1 MAKKNVKKLL
11 GIFARSL
18 FVFIGAIIGY
28 EVAFVLISKK
38 LWPWENVPHVIV
50 LYLLSVV
57 LFGLIGYIVTPIIIR
72 ILGFMG
78 LYFEKSMEGMSW
90 RDISVAIFGLIAGL
104 FVANLAALPF
114 SGLPGVGNYIAITL
128 NIFLGYLGVRL
139 FLNHKEEI
147 SSMWTSIG
155 GLKSRLAK
163 TKKEKEPHEE
173 LSDVAFSGG
182 SLKILDT
189 SVIID
194 GRILDI
200 AATGFV
206 EGTFVL
212 PKFVLNELQSIAD
225 STDPLRRTKGRRGLD
240 VIKEM
245 QKVKNISVQIV
256 DKSLGDLGV
265 DSVDAGIVALAE
277 VMGAKIITTD
287 YNLNKIAQIQG
298 VEVLNVNE
306 LANALKPILLP
317 GENVIV
323 DLIREG
329 KEPKQGVGYLDDG
342 TMLVVEDGEKYIGSK
357 VEVVITSMLQTP
369 AGRMAFGRVK
379 REVKF

>member
-114 SGLPGVGNYIAITL
+114 SSLPGVGSYIAITL

-245 QKVKNISVQIV
+245 QKV
-256 DKSLGDLGV
+256 
-265 DSVDAGIVALAE
+265 
-277 VMGAKIITTD
+277 
-287 YNLNKIAQIQG
+287 
-298 VEVLNVNE
+298 
-306 LANALKPILLP
+306 
-317 GENVIV
+317 
-323 DLIREG
+323 
-329 KEPKQGVGYLDDG
+329 
-342 TMLVVEDGEKYIGSK
+342 
-357 VEVVITSMLQTP
+357 
-369 AGRMAFGRVK
+369 
-379 REVKF
+379 

>member
-1 MAKKNVKKLL
+1 MAKKVRKVLVV
-11 GIFARSL
+11 FARSL
-18 FVFIGAIIGY
+18 FVFIGAITGY
-28 EVAFVLISKK
+28 EIAFVLISNKM
-38 LWPWENVPHVIV
+38 WPWENVPHVII
-50 LYLLSVV
+50 LYLLSVI
-57 LFGLIGYIVTPIIIR
+57 LFSLIGYMVTPLIVR
-72 ILGFMG
+72 VLGFIG
-78 LYFEKSMEGMSW
+78 LYLEKSMEGISW
-90 RDISVAIFGLIAGL
+90 RDISVAIFGLVAGL

-114 SGLPGVGNYIAITL
+114 TNLPGVGSYIAITL

-139 FLNHKEEI
+139 FLSHKDEI
-147 SSMWTSIG
+147 ASMWTSIG
-155 GLKSRLAK
+155 GLKSRFGK
-163 TKKEKEPHEE
+163 PKKEKYFHEE
-173 LSDVAFSGG
+173 LLETSQEGPSP
-182 SLKILDT
+182 KILDT

-206 EGTFVL
+206 EGVFIL

-240 VIKEM
+240 VIKEL
-245 QKVKNISVQIV
+245 QRVRNVSVHIV
-256 DKSLGDLGV
+256 GKSVNDLGV
-265 DSVDAGIVALAE
+265 DSVDAGIVALAKD
-277 VMGAKIITTD
+277 MGAKIVTTD

-342 TMLVVEDGEKYIGSK
+342 TMLVVEDGERYIGSR
-357 VEVVITSMLQTP
+357 VEVTITSMLQTP

-379 REVKF
+379 REVKP

>member
-1 MAKKNVKKLL
+1 MAKNVRKVLVV
-11 GIFARSL
+11 FARSL
-18 FVFIGAIIGY
+18 FVFIGAITGY
-28 EVAFVLISKK
+28 EIAFVLISNKM
-38 LWPWENVPHVIV
+38 WPWENVPHVIV

-57 LFGLIGYIVTPIIIR
+57 LFSLIGYMVTPLIVR
-72 ILGFMG
+72 ILGFIG
-78 LYFEKSMEGMSW
+78 LYLEKSMEGISW

-114 SGLPGVGNYIAITL
+114 SNLPGVGSYIAITL

-139 FLNHKEEI
+139 FLSHKDEI
-147 SSMWTSIG
+147 ASMWTSIG
-155 GLKSRLAK
+155 ELKSRFGK
-163 TKKEKEPHEE
+163 SKKVRDFHEE
-173 LSDVAFSGG
+173 LLDTGQEGA

-206 EGTFVL
+206 EGVFIL
-212 PKFVLNELQSIAD
+212 PKFVLSELQSIAD

-240 VIKEM
+240 VIKEL
-245 QKVKNISVQIV
+245 QRVRNISLHIIDRSVN
-256 DKSLGDLGV
+256 DLRV
-265 DSVDAGIVALAE
+265 DSVDAGIVALAKE
-277 VMGAKIITTD
+277 IGAKIITTD

-342 TMLVVEDGEKYIGSK
+342 TMLVVEDGEKYIGK
-357 VEVVITSMLQTP
+357 RVEVTITSMLQTP

-379 REVKF
+379 REVKP

>member
-114 SGLPGVGNYIAITL
+114 SSLPGVGNYIAITL

-256 DKSLGDLGV
+256 DKSLGELGV

-277 VMGAKIITTD
+277 AMGAKIITTD

-317 GENVIV
+317 GENVVV

-342 TMLVVEDGEKYIGSK
+342 TMLVVEDGEKYIGSR
-357 VEVVITSMLQTP
+357 VEVAITSMLQTP

-379 REVKF
+379 REVKL

>member
-1 MAKKNVKKLL
+1 MAKKNVKKVL

-114 SGLPGVGNYIAITL
+114 SSLPGVGNYIAITL

-342 TMLVVEDGEKYIGSK
+342 TMLVVEDGEKYIGSR